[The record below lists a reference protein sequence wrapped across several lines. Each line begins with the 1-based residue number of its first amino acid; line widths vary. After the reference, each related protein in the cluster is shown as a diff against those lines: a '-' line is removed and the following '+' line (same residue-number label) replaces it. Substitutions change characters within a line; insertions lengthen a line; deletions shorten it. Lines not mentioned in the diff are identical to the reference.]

1 MEIQDLAKAIDGKL
15 YGNDDFFSIDG
26 FTGKITFLHDAHT
39 GDIVIREEIDSTGVE
54 MAFKKN
60 IACLITPNPK
70 DGAIETAQRLA
81 FPLIVIDDIEIAK
94 EYVSKYSEENQQNST
109 KRGGTIQ
116 NFVHQVEEKIPAKD
130 GIIEEITEKIPAKDG
145 ILDELSEKIPDKEGI
160 IDEIAEK
167 IPFLSDEDE
176 LPDNGLDDINELV
189 SKVNGEL
196 IGNPDFFSIDGFTGK
211 FTFLNEAHTG
221 DIVIRHWINGTGIEM
236 AFKKNIACLITQT
249 PKDGAIETAQRLA
262 FPLIITDKIEL
273 ANAFALSH
281 TIRKYS
287 PKSTN
292 IVITGTNGKSTTSH
306 LIYHILNNA
315 GYHVLTNTDSE
326 SEFNTLIDP
335 MVSKLISDEVLANG
349 KLDYLVIEVS
359 EVQGWLDKLMENHA
373 ALMSEAIQPKVGVIT
388 NIAMD
393 HIGLVNSI
401 EDVFNEIKAVPEAI
415 GDGTTVLNYDD
426 EMVRKLDAENPFYT
440 SMSPLDEDNAVYF
453 DGKNIVYDDNPILSI
468 EELPFKGQHFI
479 QNILS
484 AIAACISLG
493 IDTDKIADGVKTY
506 KALNRRFA
514 KLNDEP
520 LIYDDFAH
528 NPDGIKAT
536 ISETLKMLPENQ
548 KLHVACAIRGSRGV
562 EINQLN
568 VDALVESMNDDI
580 ELYLSSSKDVVNEL
594 NFVEDDEREVFFAT
608 LNKNDIPYTH
618 FDNLKDCLEEVYN
631 KADKKDVVLL
641 IGAQGMDPAESLLK
655 DIIKI

>member
-1 MEIQDLAKAIDGKL
+1 MDIQDLVNSINGKL
-15 YGNDDFFSIDG
+15 YGNKDFFSIDG
-26 FTGKITFLHDAHT
+26 FTGKMTFLHDAHT

-54 MAFKKN
+54 MAFNKN

-70 DGAIETAQRLA
+70 DGAIETAQRLG
-81 FPLIVIDDIEIAK
+81 FPLIVIDNIDIAK
-94 EYVSKYSEENQQNST
+94 EYVYKYSKENEADSSSG
-109 KRGGTIQ
+109 RDTIHNIVQ
-116 NFVHQVEEKIPAKD
+116 QVEEKIPD
-130 GIIEEITEKIPAKDG
+130 TEDIIE
-145 ILDELSEKIPDKEGI
+145 
-160 IDEIAEK
+160 EIAEK
-167 IPFLSDEDE
+167 IPFIHSDDAEE

-189 SKVNGEL
+189 KQVEGEL
-196 IGNPDFFSIDGFTGK
+196 VGNKDFFSIDGFTGK
-211 FTFLNEAHTG
+211 FTFLNDAHTG

-236 AFKKNIACLITQT
+236 AFNKNIACLITQT
-249 PKDGAIETAQRLA
+249 PKDGAIETAQRLG

-281 TIRKYS
+281 TVKKYS
-287 PKSTN
+287 PDSTN
-292 IVITGTNGKSTTSH
+292 VVITGTNGKSTTSH

-315 GYHVLTNTDSE
+315 GYHTLTNTDSE

-335 MVSKLISDEVLANG
+335 MVSKLISDEVIDNG

-359 EVQGWLDKLMENHA
+359 EVQGWLGKLMENHA
-373 ALMSEAIQPKVGVIT
+373 ALMSEAIKPKVGVIT

-401 EDVFNEIKAVPEAI
+401 DDVFNEIKAVPQAI
-415 GDGTTVLNYDD
+415 GDGITILNYDD
-426 EMVRKLDAENPFYT
+426 ELVRKLDAKNPFYT
-440 SMSPLDEDNAVYF
+440 SMSQLDKENAVYF
-453 DGKNIVYDDNPILSI
+453 DGKDIVYEGNSILTI
-468 EELPFKGQHFI
+468 DELPFKGNHFI

-484 AIAACISLG
+484 AVGACISLG
-493 IDTDKIADGVKTY
+493 IDLDKIVDGVKTY

-514 KLNDEP
+514 KLCDEP

-536 ISETLKMLPENQ
+536 ISETLKLLPENQ

-568 VDALVESMNDDI
+568 VDALVESMTEDI

-594 NFVEDDEREVFFAT
+594 NFVEDDEREVFFKT
-608 LNKNDIPYTH
+608 LNDNNIEFTH
-618 FDNLKDCLEEVYN
+618 FDNLIDCLKEVYE
-631 KADKKDVVLL
+631 KADKKDIILL
-641 IGAQGMDPAESLLK
+641 IGAQGMDPAESLLT

>member
-1 MEIQDLAKAIDGKL
+1 MDIQDLVNSINGKL
-15 YGNDDFFSIDG
+15 YGNKDFFSIDG
-26 FTGKITFLHDAHT
+26 FTGKMTFLHDAHT

-54 MAFKKN
+54 MAFNKN

-70 DGAIETAQRLA
+70 DGAIETAQRLG
-81 FPLIVIDDIEIAK
+81 FPLIVIDNIDIAK
-94 EYVSKYSEENQQNST
+94 DYVYKYSKENEADSSSG
-109 KRGGTIQ
+109 RDTIHNIVQ
-116 NFVHQVEEKIPAKD
+116 QVEEKIPD
-130 GIIEEITEKIPAKDG
+130 TEDIIE
-145 ILDELSEKIPDKEGI
+145 
-160 IDEIAEK
+160 EIAEK
-167 IPFLSDEDE
+167 IPFIRSDDAEE

-189 SKVNGEL
+189 KQVEGEL
-196 IGNPDFFSIDGFTGK
+196 VGNKDFFSIDGFTGK
-211 FTFLNEAHTG
+211 FTFLNDAHTG

-236 AFKKNIACLITQT
+236 AFNKNIACLITQT
-249 PKDGAIETAQRLA
+249 PKDGAIETAQRLG

-281 TIRKYS
+281 TVKKYS
-287 PKSTN
+287 PDSTN
-292 IVITGTNGKSTTSH
+292 VVITGTNGKSTTSH

-315 GYHVLTNTDSE
+315 GYHTLTNTDSE

-335 MVSKLISDEVLANG
+335 MVSKLISDEVIANG

-359 EVQGWLDKLMENHA
+359 EVQGWLGKLMENHA
-373 ALMSEAIQPKVGVIT
+373 ALMSEAIKPKVGVIT

-401 EDVFNEIKAVPEAI
+401 DDVFNEIKAVPQAI
-415 GDGTTVLNYDD
+415 GDGITILNYDD
-426 EMVRKLDAENPFYT
+426 ELVRKLDAKNPFYT
-440 SMSPLDEDNAVYF
+440 SMSQLDKENAVYF
-453 DGKNIVYDDNPILSI
+453 DGKDIVYEGNSILTI
-468 EELPFKGQHFI
+468 DELPFKGNHFI

-484 AIAACISLG
+484 AVGACISLG
-493 IDTDKIADGVKTY
+493 IDLDKIVDGVKTY

-514 KLNDEP
+514 KLCDEP

-536 ISETLKMLPENQ
+536 ISETLKLLPENQ

-568 VDALVESMNDDI
+568 VDALVESMTEDI

-594 NFVEDDEREVFFAT
+594 NFVEDDEREVFFKT
-608 LNKNDIPYTH
+608 LNDNNIEFTH
-618 FDNLKDCLEEVYN
+618 FDNLIDCLKEVYE
-631 KADKKDVVLL
+631 KADKKDIILL
-641 IGAQGMDPAESLLK
+641 IGAQGMDPAESLLT

>member
-1 MEIQDLAKAIDGKL
+1 MLLEYWLRCTYSNFFFWGDKMDIQDLVNSINGKL
-15 YGNDDFFSIDG
+15 YGNKDFFSIDG
-26 FTGKITFLHDAHT
+26 FTGKMTFLHDAHT

-54 MAFKKN
+54 MAFNKN

-70 DGAIETAQRLA
+70 DGAIETAQRLG
-81 FPLIVIDDIEIAK
+81 FPLIVIDNIDIAK
-94 EYVSKYSEENQQNST
+94 DYVYKYSKENEADSSSRDTLHNIVQ
-109 KRGGTIQ
+109 
-116 NFVHQVEEKIPAKD
+116 QVEEKIPD
-130 GIIEEITEKIPAKDG
+130 TEDIIE
-145 ILDELSEKIPDKEGI
+145 
-160 IDEIAEK
+160 EIAEK
-167 IPFLSDEDE
+167 IPFIHSDDAEE

-189 SKVNGEL
+189 KQVEGEL
-196 IGNPDFFSIDGFTGK
+196 VGNKDFFSIDGFTGK
-211 FTFLNEAHTG
+211 FTFLNDAHTG

-236 AFKKNIACLITQT
+236 AFNKNIACLITQT
-249 PKDGAIETAQRLA
+249 PKDGAIETAQRLG

-281 TIRKYS
+281 TVKKYS
-287 PKSTN
+287 PDSTN
-292 IVITGTNGKSTTSH
+292 VVITGTNGKSTTSH

-315 GYHVLTNTDSE
+315 GYHTLTNTDSE

-335 MVSKLISDEVLANG
+335 MVSKLISDEVIANG

-359 EVQGWLDKLMENHA
+359 EVQGWLGKLMENHA
-373 ALMSEAIQPKVGVIT
+373 ALMSEAIKPKVGVIT

-401 EDVFNEIKAVPEAI
+401 DDVFNEIKAVPQAI
-415 GDGTTVLNYDD
+415 GDGITILNYDD
-426 EMVRKLDAENPFYT
+426 ELVRKLDAKNPFYT
-440 SMSPLDEDNAVYF
+440 SMSQLDKENAVYF
-453 DGKNIVYDDNPILSI
+453 DGKDIVYEGNSILTI
-468 EELPFKGQHFI
+468 DELPFKGNHFI

-484 AIAACISLG
+484 AVGACISLG
-493 IDTDKIADGVKTY
+493 IDLDKIVDGVKTY

-514 KLNDEP
+514 KLCDEP

-536 ISETLKMLPENQ
+536 ISETLKLLPENQ

-568 VDALVESMNDDI
+568 VDALVESMTEDI

-594 NFVEDDEREVFFAT
+594 NFVEDDEREVFFKT
-608 LNKNDIPYTH
+608 LNDNNIEFTH
-618 FDNLKDCLEEVYN
+618 FDNLIDCLKEVYE
-631 KADKKDVVLL
+631 KADKNDIILL
-641 IGAQGMDPAESLLK
+641 IGAQGMDPAESLLT

>member
-1 MEIQDLAKAIDGKL
+1 MDIKDLANSLNGKL

-26 FTGKITFLHDAHT
+26 FTGKMTFLRKAHT

-54 MAFKKN
+54 LAFKKN

-70 DGAIETAQRLA
+70 DGAIETAEHLN
-81 FPLIVIDDIEIAK
+81 FPLIVIDDMETAK
-94 EYVSKYSEENQQNST
+94 EYVYKLSQEQQSQ
-109 KRGGTIQ
+109 KSPSLIK
-116 NFVHQVEEKIPAKD
+116 QVGEKIPSSD
-130 GIIEEITEKIPAKDG
+130 DILSIGGITDKLNIFGSD
-145 ILDELSEKIPDKEGI
+145 SENEI
-160 IDEIAEK
+160 IDESQNKKLGDIHRLARK
-167 IPFLSDEDE
+167 IE
-176 LPDNGLDDINELV
+176 GR
-189 SKVNGEL
+189 L
-196 IGNPDFFSIDGFTGK
+196 IGNDDFFSIDGFTGK

-221 DIVIRHWINGTGIEM
+221 DIVIRHWINDTGIKM
-236 AFKKNIACLITQT
+236 AFEKNIACLITQT
-249 PKDGAIETAQRLA
+249 PKDGAIEEAEKLN

-273 ANAFALSH
+273 ANAFALKH
-281 TIRKYS
+281 TIKKYS
-287 PKSTN
+287 PESTN

-335 MVSKLISDEVLANG
+335 MVSKLISDEVIENG

-359 EVQGWLDKLMENHA
+359 EVQGWLGKLMKNHA
-373 ALMSEAIQPKVGVIT
+373 ALMSGAIKPKVGVIT

-401 EDVFNEIKAVPEAI
+401 EDVFDEIKAVPEAI
-415 GDGTTVLNYDD
+415 GDGVTILNHDD
-426 EMVRKLDAENPFYT
+426 ELVLKLDAENPFYT
-440 SMSPLDEDNAVYF
+440 SMSPLNKDNSVYF
-453 DGKNIVYDDNPILSI
+453 DGKNIIYNGDAILSI
-468 EELPFKGQHFI
+468 DELPFKGNHFI

-484 AIAACISLG
+484 AIGACISLD
-493 IDTDKIADGVKTY
+493 IEMNKIIDGVKSY
-506 KALNRRFA
+506 KALNRRFS

-536 ISETLKMLPENQ
+536 ISETLKLLPQNQ
-548 KLHVACAIRGSRGV
+548 KLHVACAIRGSRGI

-568 VDALVESMNDDI
+568 VDALVESMDENI
-580 ELYLSSSKDVVNEL
+580 VLYLSSSNDVVNNL
-594 NFVEDDEREVFFAT
+594 NLVEKEERDVFFNT
-608 LNKNDIPYTH
+608 LNQNNIKYTH
-618 FDNLKDCLEEVYN
+618 YDNLKDCLNEVYSN
-631 KADKKDVVLL
+631 ADKNDIILL

-655 DIIKI
+655 EII